1 MKFAIVILAA
11 FALLLAGCTSSPPAA
26 AGNEQAP
33 EQQAAPPAAVPPA
46 PGNDATPT
54 MPPGAQ
60 VPPAPGNT
68 VTPPAAPYVINT
80 AQLATHNI
88 EADCWVG
95 YDGEVYDITTFIPN
109 HKNYRELIVP
119 LCGSSDL
126 FKAKFEG
133 KHGLS
138 KVSIL
143 TGQPLMGALGQ

>member
-1 MKFAIVILAA
+1 
-11 FALLLAGCTSSPPAA
+11 
-26 AGNEQAP
+26 
-33 EQQAAPPAAVPPA
+33 
-46 PGNDATPT
+46 
-54 MPPGAQ
+54 
-60 VPPAPGNT
+60 
-68 VTPPAAPYVINT
+68 VTPPAAPSAIST
-80 AQLATHNI
+80 AQLATHNT

-143 TGQPLMGALGQ
+143 TGQPLMGDLAAQ